1 MKLSLVSLGCAKN
14 LVDSEMILSL
24 MKRNGFELTI
34 EVEDADVIIVNT
46 CGFIDSSKQES
57 INKIIE
63 LGQLN
68 KILIVT
74 GCLVKRYKEQLE
86 KELPEVDLFISI
98 DEYPHMAELIEK
110 VVKNKKMKGCLDL
123 KDRVL
128 STAPYTAYL
137 KISEGCNN
145 CCTYCAI
152 PLIRGSFKSVPMN
165 ELIKQAY
172 AIKDQ
177 GVKEL
182 VVISQDTTR
191 YGSDLDSTNGDITK
205 LLKELLK
212 IKEFAYIRLLYLYP
226 DEISDEL
233 IELIGQEERL
243 TPYFDIPI
251 QHASSKVLKDMN
263 RRGDKEFL
271 LNLFNKIKKKVPNA
285 ILRTTLIV
293 GFPGETDEDFDELKD
308 FVKKVKFNHLG
319 TFTYSREEG
328 TKSYDYQNQVPE
340 EIKVERYNEIMK
352 IQKHIS
358 LMHNKKQLNKV
369 HKGIVLDYDYP
380 SDTYTLRSFWN
391 SPDNIDGDIIFTS
404 NRSLEEGEE
413 VEVLITDYDHYN
425 LFGGLIEK

>member
-369 HKGIVLDYDYP
+369 HKGIVLYYDYP

-425 LFGGLIEK
+425 LFGELIEK

>member
-24 MKRNGFELTI
+24 MKKNGFELTI
-34 EVEDADVIIVNT
+34 EVEEADVIIVNT

-98 DEYPHMAELIEK
+98 DEYPLMAELIEK
-110 VVKNKKMKGCLDL
+110 VVKNKKMTGCLDL

-152 PLIRGSFKSVPMN
+152 PLIRGSFRSVPLD
-165 ELIKQAY
+165 ELIKQAN
-172 AIKDQ
+172 AIKEQ

-191 YGSDLDSTNGDITK
+191 YGSDIENNGDIVV

-212 IKEFAYIRLLYLYP
+212 IKEFSYIRLLYLYP

-233 IELIGQEERL
+233 IELIGKEERL

-263 RRGDKEFL
+263 RRGDREFL
-271 LNLFNKIKKKVPNA
+271 LKLFNKIKKKVPNA

-293 GFPGETDEDFDELKD
+293 GFPGETDEDFNELKD

-328 TKSYDYQNQVPE
+328 TKSYNFDNQVPE
-340 EIKVERYNEIMK
+340 EVKVNRYNEIMK

-358 LMHNKKQLNKV
+358 LMHNKKQINKV

-391 SPDNIDGDIIFTS
+391 SPDNIDGEIIFTS
-404 NRSLEEGEE
+404 NQSLEEGQE
-413 VEVLITDYDHYN
+413 VEVLITGYDHYN
-425 LFGGLIEK
+425 LYGELIEK

>member
-57 INKIIE
+57 IDKIIE

-128 STAPYTAYL
+128 STAPDTAYL

-425 LFGGLIEK
+425 LFGELIEK

>member
-1 MKLSLVSLGCAKN
+1 MKLGLVSLGCAKN

-24 MKRNGFELTI
+24 MKRNDFELTV
-34 EVEDADVIIVNT
+34 EVEEADVIIVNT

-63 LGQLN
+63 MGQLN
-68 KILIVT
+68 KVLIVC
-74 GCLVKRYKEQLE
+74 GCLVQRYKEQLE

-98 DEYPHMAELIEK
+98 DEYPLMAEKIQEVIE
-110 VVKNKKMKGCLDL
+110 NKKMNGCLEL
-123 KDRVL
+123 KERVL
-128 STAPYTAYL
+128 STEPYTAYL
-137 KISEGCNN
+137 KISDGCNN

-152 PLIRGSFKSVPMN
+152 PLIRGPFKSVPLN
-165 ELIKQAY
+165 ELIEQAHI
-172 AIKDQ
+172 IKNQ

-191 YGSDLDSTNGDITK
+191 YGSDLENNGDIVV

-212 IKEFAYIRLLYLYP
+212 IKEFSYIRLLYLYP

-233 IELIGQEERL
+233 IELIGSEERL

-251 QHASSKVLKDMN
+251 QHASSKVLQSMN

-271 LNLFNKIKKKVPNA
+271 VNLFTKIKKKVPNA

-293 GFPGETDEDFDELKD
+293 GFPGETDEDFEELKE
-308 FVKKVKFNHLG
+308 FVKTVKFNHLG

-328 TKSYDYQNQVPE
+328 TKSYSYDHQVPE
-340 EIKVERYNEIMK
+340 EIKVQRYNEIMK

-358 LMHNKKQLNKV
+358 LMHNKKQVNKI
-369 HKGIVLDYDYP
+369 HKGIVLDYHYQ

-391 SPDNIDGDIIFTS
+391 SPDNIDGEIIFTS
-404 NRSLEEGEE
+404 DRSLEEGQE
-413 VEVLITDYDHYN
+413 VEVLITGYDHYN
-425 LFGGLIEK
+425 LYGELIEK

>member
-1 MKLSLVSLGCAKN
+1 M
-14 LVDSEMILSL
+14 
-24 MKRNGFELTI
+24 
-34 EVEDADVIIVNT
+34 
-46 CGFIDSSKQES
+46 
-57 INKIIE
+57 
-63 LGQLN
+63 
-68 KILIVT
+68 
-74 GCLVKRYKEQLE
+74 
-86 KELPEVDLFISI
+86 
-98 DEYPHMAELIEK
+98 
-110 VVKNKKMKGCLDL
+110 
-123 KDRVL
+123 
-128 STAPYTAYL
+128 
-137 KISEGCNN
+137 
-145 CCTYCAI
+145 
-152 PLIRGSFKSVPMN
+152 
-165 ELIKQAY
+165 
-172 AIKDQ
+172 
-177 GVKEL
+177 
-182 VVISQDTTR
+182 
-191 YGSDLDSTNGDITK
+191 
-205 LLKELLK
+205 K

-425 LFGGLIEK
+425 LFGELIEK

>member
-24 MKRNGFELTI
+24 MKENDFELTV
-34 EVEDADVIIVNT
+34 EVEEADVIIVNT

-68 KILIVT
+68 KILIVC

-98 DEYPHMAELIEK
+98 DEYPLMCEK
-110 VVKNKKMKGCLDL
+110 INEVIKNKKLKGCLDL
-123 KDRVL
+123 GSRVL

-137 KISEGCNN
+137 KISDGCNN

-152 PLIRGSFKSVPMN
+152 PLIRGSFKSVKKE
-165 ELIKQAY
+165 ELIKHALK
-172 AIKDQ
+172 IRDQ

-191 YGSDLDSTNGDITK
+191 YGSDLEKENGDIVV

-212 IKEFAYIRLLYLYP
+212 IKEFSYIRLLYLYP

-233 IELIGQEERL
+233 IDLIGKEERL

-251 QHASSKVLKDMN
+251 QHASSKVLKNMN

-271 LNLFNKIKKKVPNA
+271 LNLFNKIKTRVPNA

-293 GFPGETDEDFDELKD
+293 GFPGETENDFEELKE
-308 FVKKVKFNHLG
+308 FVKEVKFNHLG

-328 TKSYDYQNQVPE
+328 TKSYDYDNQVPE
-340 EIKVERYNEIMK
+340 SIKIQRYNEIMK

-358 LMHNKKQLNKV
+358 LMHNKKQLNKI
-369 HKGIVLDYDYP
+369 HKGIVLDYDYQ
-380 SDTYTLRSFWN
+380 SNTYSLRSFWN
-391 SPDNIDGDIIFTS
+391 SPDNIDGEIIFTS
-404 NRSLEEGEE
+404 EIPLEEGQE
-413 VEVLITDYDHYN
+413 VEVLITSCDHYN
-425 LFGGLIEK
+425 LYGELLEK

>member
-24 MKRNGFELTI
+24 MKKNDFELTV
-34 EVEDADVIIVNT
+34 EVEEADVIIVNT

-68 KILIVT
+68 KILIVC

-98 DEYPHMAELIEK
+98 DEYPMMIEK
-110 VVKNKKMKGCLDL
+110 IQEVITNKKLKGCLEL
-123 KDRVL
+123 KERVL
-128 STAPYTAYL
+128 STEPYTAYL
-137 KISEGCNN
+137 KISDGCNN

-152 PLIRGSFKSVPMN
+152 PLIRGSFKSVPIN
-165 ELIKQAY
+165 ELIQQANI
-172 AIKDQ
+172 IKDQ

-191 YGSDLDSTNGDITK
+191 YGSDLGEENGDIVT

-212 IKEFAYIRLLYLYP
+212 IEEFSYIRLLYLYP

-233 IELIGQEERL
+233 IELIGKEERL

-251 QHASSKVLKDMN
+251 QHASSKVLKMMN

-271 LNLFNKIKKKVPNA
+271 LNLFNKIKSKVPNA

-293 GFPGETDEDFDELKD
+293 GFPGESEEDFYELKE
-308 FVKKVKFNHLG
+308 FVKEVKFNHLG

-328 TKSYDYQNQVPE
+328 TKSYDYENQVPE
-340 EIKVERYNEIMK
+340 EIKVDRYNEIMK

-358 LMHNKKQLNKV
+358 LMHNKKQVNKV

-391 SPDNIDGDIIFTS
+391 SPDNIDGEIIFTS
-404 NRSLEEGEE
+404 LKPLETGQE
-413 VEVLITDYDHYN
+413 VEVLITGYDHYN
-425 LFGGLIEK
+425 LYGELLEK

>member
-24 MKRNGFELTI
+24 MKKNGFELTI
-34 EVEDADVIIVNT
+34 EVVEADVIIVNT

-98 DEYPHMAELIEK
+98 DEYPHMGELIEK
-110 VVKNKKMKGCLDL
+110 VIKNKKMTGCLDL

-152 PLIRGSFKSVPMN
+152 PLIRGSFRSVPLD
-165 ELIKQAY
+165 ELIKQAN

-191 YGSDLDSTNGDITK
+191 YGSDIENNGDIVV

-233 IELIGQEERL
+233 IELIGKEERL

-293 GFPGETDEDFDELKD
+293 GFPGETDEDFNELKD

-319 TFTYSREEG
+319 AFTYSREEG
-328 TKSYDYQNQVPE
+328 TKSYNFDNQVPE
-340 EIKVERYNEIMK
+340 EVKVSRYNEIMK

-391 SPDNIDGDIIFTS
+391 SPDNIDGEIIFTS
-404 NRSLEEGEE
+404 NQSLEEGQE
-413 VEVLITDYDHYN
+413 VEVLITNYDHYN
-425 LFGGLIEK
+425 LYGELIEK